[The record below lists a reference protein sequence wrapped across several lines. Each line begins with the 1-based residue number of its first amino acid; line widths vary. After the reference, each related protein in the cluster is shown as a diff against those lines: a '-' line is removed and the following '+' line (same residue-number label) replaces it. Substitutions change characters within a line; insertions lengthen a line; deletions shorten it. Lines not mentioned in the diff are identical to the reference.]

1 MSYALLPMLAV
12 SNLLRRACYSLL
24 CLHLSYSG
32 AFADP
37 EVSKVWGQQ
46 KVPTYKVDI
55 FYDLSEAATVSL
67 AVSADGGAN
76 WGIVRVDSCSLD
88 IGTNVTAGTGKHI
101 LWDAGTDWPGQYSS
115 AVRFKVTATA
125 CAPDPS
131 IPVGMVLIR
140 AGSFQMGDNLGDGWS
155 AEVPVHTVYVSAF
168 YMDRTEVTW
177 GKWKEV
183 RTWSATRGYD
193 IGSVGSGKADNHPV
207 QSVNWY
213 DCIKWLNA
221 RSEMEGLTPCYRRG
235 GVVYKAEQHDD
246 IVCAWSANGY
256 RLPTEAE
263 WEKAARGGLSGR
275 RFPWGDT
282 IQHTRANYYSSAG
295 YAYDTSATPGFHPSY
310 ATDFPPNFPLTNPV
324 GAFAANGYGL
334 HDMAGNLLEWCWD
347 WFDDY
352 PSGSVSNPHGPSS
365 PSGSWG
371 SNRVIRGGSWG
382 ADGARRCRV
391 AFRDNYRPD
400 YMHYIIGFR
409 AVRPPGQQ

>member
-1 MSYALLPMLAV
+1 MKRWLFLTIGLSVGA
-12 SNLLRRACYSLL
+12 AC
-24 CLHLSYSG
+24 
-32 AFADP
+32 A
-37 EVSKVWGQQ
+37 EVTVTVHSAAQVPGSK
-46 KVPTYKVDI
+46 
-55 FYDLSEAATVSL
+55 
-67 AVSADGGAN
+67 
-76 WGIVRVDSCSLD
+76 RVDVAYSVID
-88 IGTNVTAGTGKHI
+88 GDEGTTARLEVRDGQTLIDSVGG
-101 LWDAGTDWPGQYSS
+101 LPSGVNRTAFWDAGNKWSGQ
-115 AVRFKVTATA
+115 AGNLTFTVMVDAMA
-125 CAPDPS
+125 L
-131 IPVGMVLIR
+131 IP
-140 AGSFQMGDNLGDGWS
+140 AGNFQMGDNLGDGWS
-155 AEVPVHTVYVSAF
+155 NETPVHTVYVSAF
-168 YMDRTEVTW
+168 YMDRTEVSW
-177 GKWKEV
+177 GKWQEV

-295 YAYDTSATPGFHPSY
+295 YAYDTSATRGFHPSY
-310 ATDFPPNFPLTNPV
+310 ATDFPSNFPLTNPV